1 MLTSKMQSF
10 RLLALVCVLI
20 LYAER
25 IKADEESGYEVVLG
39 KRFNLKSN
47 VPLLKRC
54 HWVFTKKNST
64 EKCCYHLKGKEQDC
78 EHTKPNGKRCPKES
92 EYLVTND
99 GKRSLTCNLTI
110 ECVSEF
116 CAGQYKS
123 YTADDE
129 LIQEMSVVKVI
140 IDGGISPG
148 IMTMIV
154 LPIILIIMVLVVV
167 VTLIRRGHIIR
178 KDGKWSFQKEPHHLL
193 KNADHQ
199 RTQETN
205 NQCSEQ
211 I

>member
-1 MLTSKMQSF
+1 MLTSKMQCS
-10 RLLALVCVLI
+10 RLLALFLVLI
-20 LYAER
+20 LYAEHV
-25 IKADEESGYEVVLG
+25 KANEESGYEVVLG
-39 KRFNLKSN
+39 KRFNLKSS

-64 EKCCYHLKGKEQDC
+64 EKCCYHLKGKGQDC

-110 ECVSEF
+110 ECSSEF

-129 LIQEMSVVKVI
+129 LIQEMSVEKVI
-140 IDGGISPG
+140 IEGGIGPG
-148 IMTMIV
+148 LITVTV
-154 LPIILIIMVLVVV
+154 LATLLLIAVLMVI
-167 VTLIRRGHIIR
+167 TLNRRGHIIQ

-199 RTQETN
+199 QTQETN